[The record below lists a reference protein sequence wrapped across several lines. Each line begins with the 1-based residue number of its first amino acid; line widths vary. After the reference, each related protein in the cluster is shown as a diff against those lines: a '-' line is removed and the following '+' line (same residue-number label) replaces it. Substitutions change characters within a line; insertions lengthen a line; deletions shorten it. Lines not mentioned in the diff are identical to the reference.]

1 MQDEFRIN
9 REHKDRLFRRI
20 FHRKEDLLSL
30 YNALN
35 NSDYTNAEELQI
47 YTMEDFV
54 YMGMRNDLSFLI
66 DMTLNVFEHQSTYN
80 PNMPLRGFFY
90 MSSAYQKYIALNH
103 LDIYSSKPISLP
115 LPQYYVFYNGTDE
128 KPDES
133 ILHLTDSM
141 LHPDAAQKSS
151 AQFTAHMINI
161 NSGHS
166 SGIMKRCPK
175 LYQYSLFIEEIRQN
189 QKQGSTLRDAIS
201 TAVDSCIQQGILTD
215 ILLGNKAEVTNMILQ
230 EYDEDLHIRNEKE
243 ISYQDGF
250 EEGCRISQD
259 KIIMEKKRADSE
271 KQRADDEKQ
280 RADGEKQRADEA
292 EKIASEEK
300 RRSSILSLKLQGKS
314 DVEIAETLQIPL
326 GIVQQALP
334 KM

>member
-9 REHKDRLFRRI
+9 REHKDRLFR
-20 FHRKEDLLSL
+20 
-30 YNALN
+30 
-35 NSDYTNAEELQI
+35 
-47 YTMEDFV
+47 V
-54 YMGMRNDLSFLI
+54 
-66 DMTLNVFEHQSTYN
+66 
-80 PNMPLRGFFY
+80 
-90 MSSAYQKYIALNH
+90 
-103 LDIYSSKPISLP
+103 
-115 LPQYYVFYNGTDE
+115 
-128 KPDES
+128 
-133 ILHLTDSM
+133 

-189 QKQGSTLRDAIS
+189 QKQGSTLRDTIS